1 MMLFMILITT
11 IVPVIDR
18 TTALCTYNVSTLTVQ
33 LRDEIVNALNG
44 GINTTS
50 NMQGL
55 RSAEVNSK

>member
-11 IVPVIDR
+11 LLSISDR
-18 TTALCTYNVSTLTVQ
+18 TVALCTKNVSTLTVR

-55 RSAEVNSK
+55 WSAEVNSK

>member
-1 MMLFMILITT
+1 MILITT
-11 IVPVIDR
+11 VLSVTDR
-18 TTALCTYNVSTLTVQ
+18 TEALCTKNVSTLTVQ

-55 RSAEVNSK
+55 WSAEVNSK

>member
-1 MMLFMILITT
+1 MILITT
-11 IVPVIDR
+11 LLSISDR
-18 TTALCTYNVSTLTVQ
+18 TVALCTKNVSTLTVR

-55 RSAEVNSK
+55 WSAEVNSK